1 MLYKELQKLF
11 LSYEDADF
19 ICNGFK
25 EGFDLG
31 YEGEL
36 GDLRS
41 RNSLSVSA
49 NVDIAFG
56 KIKEEI
62 SLGRIEG
69 PFDDP
74 PFVNFKC
81 CPLALREKSTK
92 GKYRLLH
99 NLSFP
104 YDKSSVNLNI
114 PDSKAKVKYA
124 TLLDAFNIIYPL
136 NNCFLAKSD
145 IKDAFRIVP
154 LNPNQYNL
162 TGFKLNG
169 KFYYDKCLPMG
180 ARSACQ
186 IFERFSTGLKH
197 ILITV
202 YKVPHVIKV
211 LDDFLFVGK
220 SSEECRYGLECFK
233 HLCNRTGVP
242 LAEHKTVG
250 PTTALS
256 FLGIEIDTSSQ
267 TASIPVDKLKN
278 YAKEVSSL
286 LTETTCTYRQLKSIL
301 GKLQFACTIIPSG
314 RCFLRRLHDL
324 TIGKSNPNS
333 QVGIP
338 TWARE
343 DLIYWKAFLDL
354 YNGRNLYHFLWRGTS
369 EDLHFFT
376 DSSKSGYGGTFGS
389 HFIQGVFPPD
399 WSLANIA
406 VLELYPIF
414 ALVHIFGPQLAN
426 SHVIFHSDN
435 EAVVFILNNKT
446 SKDPMIMKLLRPLV
460 LVLMKQNIIFRSL
473 HIPGVKNIVSDH
485 LSRYQADAS
494 FLRHHA
500 LDASPTPVPA
510 TICPTNW
517 KP

>member
-11 LSYEDADF
+11 QNFEDTDF

-25 EGFDLG
+25 YGFDLG
-31 YEGEL
+31 YEGEP

-49 NVDIAFG
+49 NVDIALE
-56 KIKEEI
+56 KINHEI
-62 SLGRIEG
+62 SLGRIVG
-69 PFDDP
+69 PFDEP

-99 NLSFP
+99 NLSYP
-104 YDKSSVNLNI
+104 YDVTSVNLNI

-124 TLLDAFNIIYPL
+124 TLADAFDVIYSL

-154 LNPNQYNL
+154 LNQYQYNL

-186 IFERFSTGLKH
+186 IFERISTGLKH
-197 ILITV
+197 ILVTV

-233 HLCNRTGVP
+233 HLCNKTGIP

-256 FLGIEIDTSSQ
+256 FLGIDIDTSSQ

-286 LTETTCTYRQLKSIL
+286 LSTSTCTYRQLKSIL
-301 GKLQFACTIIPSG
+301 GKLQFACTIIS
-314 RCFLRRLHDL
+314 L
-324 TIGKSNPNS
+324 
-333 QVGIP
+333 
-338 TWARE
+338 
-343 DLIYWKAFLDL
+343 
-354 YNGRNLYHFLWRGTS
+354 
-369 EDLHFFT
+369 
-376 DSSKSGYGGTFGS
+376 
-389 HFIQGVFPPD
+389 GV
-399 WSLANIA
+399 
-406 VLELYPIF
+406 
-414 ALVHIFGPQLAN
+414 
-426 SHVIFHSDN
+426 
-435 EAVVFILNNKT
+435 
-446 SKDPMIMKLLRPLV
+446 
-460 LVLMKQNIIFRSL
+460 
-473 HIPGVKNIVSDH
+473 VS
-485 LSRYQADAS
+485 
-494 FLRHHA
+494 
-500 LDASPTPVPA
+500 
-510 TICPTNW
+510 
-517 KP
+517 